1 MTTLETPRPEI
12 ILEGAKQRLK
22 AGDAVGARAI
32 LESAAAASPD
42 NISILM
48 ELALACRLMADW
60 PAALRALNAALA
72 IDPYEFLALLT
83 KGVVIEKMGDMRA
96 AAAAYATALR
106 LAPDPPAP
114 FLVKP
119 IEHARAIVAED
130 RQRKAD
136 FLHARLA
143 AHKRAHGGA
152 DFARIDECVD
162 IFVGKAKPHFPDP
175 ALLLFPRLPPVPF
188 FDDAFFPWM
197 RALESKTSII
207 RAELE
212 AVLADQQGL
221 RPYVQKE
228 PGAPVNQWSELN
240 YNPNWSVYFFWENSI
255 KFEDNCARCPQ
266 TTAIL
271 ESLPLARQPDY
282 GPTAMFSIL
291 KPHTHIPPHTGSAN
305 TRVICHLPLILPEKC
320 SYRVG
325 NDRREWKMGK
335 AWVFDDSIEHEAR
348 NDSDFIRVMLIFD
361 VWNPYLTEAER
372 DLVSELLLANR
383 AYLAGQ

>member
-106 LAPDPPAP
+106 LAPDPPAQ

-143 AHKRAHGGA
+143 DHKRAHGGA

-162 IFVGKAKPHFPDP
+162 IFVGKAKPQVPDP
-175 ALLLFPRLPPVPF
+175 ALLLFPRVPPVPF

-197 RALESKTSII
+197 PELESQTPII
-207 RAELE
+207 RDELE
-212 AVLADQQGL
+212 GVLSEARELQ
-221 RPYVQKE
+221 PYIQKQ
-228 PGAPVNQWSELN
+228 PGSPLNQWADLN
-240 YNPNWSVYFFWENSI
+240 FNPAWSVYFFWESGARH
-255 KFEDNCARCPQ
+255 DANCARCPR
-266 TTAIL
+266 TAEIL
-271 ESLPLARQPDY
+271 DRLPLARQPHY

-291 KPHTHIPPHTGSAN
+291 KPHTAIPPHTGSTNA
-305 TRVICHLPLILPEKC
+305 RVICHLPLILPEKC

-325 NDRREWKMGK
+325 NDRRDWKMGK